1 MPSLAHTTIELH
13 SKWTFTSSTSAPV
26 PTSRTTPSP
35 GAMTK
40 PTALPLDVI
49 INIIFGLVMALLGLV
64 TIYQAARFAAIH
76 VRRRCTLFLSRPP
89 CTFLKLLTQAGGP
102 PASVDNHH
110 NEQDLEI
117 PGVSN
122 VDVEPFAD
130 PDTASV
136 RPMRQEDIGEAVD
149 SMGTRTDTLVQEART
164 RVLSRTPLLQHIE
177 PTSSRPSTSPSLAL
191 FVHWS
196 LILRRTLGS
205 RCIRSWGT
213 WKTEG
218 GLR

>member
-1 MPSLAHTTIELH
+1 MLEYLPSNLTRPLPISLDHITSPTIPSLAHTTIELH
-13 SKWTFTSSTSAPV
+13 SKWMFTSSTSAPV

-102 PASVDNHH
+102 QLPS
-110 NEQDLEI
+110 
-117 PGVSN
+117 
-122 VDVEPFAD
+122 
-130 PDTASV
+130 T
-136 RPMRQEDIGEAVD
+136 
-149 SMGTRTDTLVQEART
+149 TTTT
-164 RVLSRTPLLQHIE
+164 SRTSRYRASPMW
-177 PTSSRPSTSPSLAL
+177 TSSPLPTPTLRP
-191 FVHWS
+191 
-196 LILRRTLGS
+196 
-205 RCIRSWGT
+205 
-213 WKTEG
+213 
-218 GLR
+218 